1 MHRSIVHTAICLLK
15 CIHFFT
21 VNTFVRITV
30 LPFLGSKITTIVHFP
45 TRIAFREPP
54 ANAQYLVPFV
64 MLIRIVPTDRFGM
77 LIETDAANFAA
88 LTVDPRLIAI
98 G

>member
-1 MHRSIVHTAICLLK
+1 MFGSTNFSQALTVRMLLRRTDRP
-15 CIHFFT
+15 FFG
-21 VNTFVRITV
+21 R
-30 LPFLGSKITTIVHFP
+30 KMTTIVHFP

-54 ANAQYLVPFV
+54 TNAQYLVPFV
-64 MLIRIVPTDRFGM
+64 MLIRIEPTDLFG
-77 LIETDAANFAA
+77 IFIDTEAASFVA